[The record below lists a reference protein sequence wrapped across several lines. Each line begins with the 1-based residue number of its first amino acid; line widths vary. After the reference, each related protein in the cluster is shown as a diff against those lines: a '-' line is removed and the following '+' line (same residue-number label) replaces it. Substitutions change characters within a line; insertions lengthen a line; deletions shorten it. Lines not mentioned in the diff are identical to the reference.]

1 MLPEDRIGNGQ
12 EIKEV
17 DRIRAYLEGVEIDQV
32 PELKEVCA
40 GDDWMTALVTWAAKN
55 RPNLKLNA
63 IFVGEAQDLLL
74 SELWIGQIPPFRAQQ
89 MGGILKTFD
98 FGKLASSLDMLS

>member
-1 MLPEDRIGNGQ
+1 MN
-12 EIKEV
+12 K
-17 DRIRAYLEGVEIDQV
+17 IRAYLEGVEIGQV

-40 GDDWMTALVTWAAKN
+40 QDDWMTALVKWAAQN
-55 RPNLKLNA
+55 RPHLKLNA

-74 SELWIGQIPPFRAQQ
+74 SELWIGTMPPFRAQQ